1 MFLFPPS
8 RTLRWELRRDPESLF
23 PPQFVG
29 QVLLN
34 EKSFLYL
41 GDIYIY
47 LQNIYV
53 FTYTGICF
61 VLEEGSGF

>member
-8 RTLRWELRRDPESLF
+8 RTLRWELRRYPESLF

-29 QVLLN
+29 QVVLN

-41 GDIYIY
+41 GDIYTH
-47 LQNIYV
+47 LLNIYV
-53 FTYTGICF
+53 FTYTDIGF
-61 VLEEGSGF
+61 VFGGG

>member
-8 RTLRWELRRDPESLF
+8 RTLRWELRRYPESLF
-23 PPQFVG
+23 PPQFIA
-29 QVLLN
+29 QVVLN

-41 GDIYIY
+41 GYIYIY
-47 LQNIYV
+47 ISEIYV

-61 VLEEGSGF
+61 VFGGG